1 MDALPLG
8 QVIKDISLLTD
19 LLEGGQPGETFDL
32 KENIRLSGNL
42 KIGTDDLTNGTF
54 TIKDIIY
61 NSNRPDGQE
70 MIPESAENQGGG
82 MVL

>member
-8 QVIKDISLLTD
+8 QVIKDMSLLTD

-42 KIGTDDLTNGTF
+42 KIGTDDLYKWDF
-54 TIKDIIY
+54 HYKRY
-61 NSNRPDGQE
+61 Y
-70 MIPESAENQGGG
+70 
-82 MVL
+82 L

>member
-1 MDALPLG
+1 MILQMGP
-8 QVIKDISLLTD
+8 
-19 LLEGGQPGETFDL
+19 
-32 KENIRLSGNL
+32 
-42 KIGTDDLTNGTF
+42 F

-70 MIPESAENQGGG
+70 MIRSAENQGGG